1 MEQNNGKFRLR
12 LNLFDAIVLIAALAV
27 AAFLLWNAFKPAA
40 SAPASG
46 ETITASSTIRYTI
59 RFQRLMEGTGSLI
72 QPGDALVDT
81 IKNYKLGNVVAVEV
95 VPAEYQILNQESRE
109 YVLTTISG
117 YEDALVTVESP
128 CTNSNDT
135 LLLDGGYTLR
145 VGATAYVR
153 GEGYMGSGP
162 IISIEREEQA

>member
-1 MEQNNGKFRLR
+1 
-12 LNLFDAIVLIAALAV
+12 
-27 AAFLLWNAFKPAA
+27 
-40 SAPASG
+40 
-46 ETITASSTIRYTI
+46 
-59 RFQRLMEGTGSLI
+59 MEGTGSLI

-117 YEDALVTVESP
+117 YEDALVTVEAP

>member
-1 MEQNNGKFRLR
+1 MEQNNGKFRLK
-12 LNLFDAIVLIAALAV
+12 LNLFDTIVLVAALAV
-27 AAFLLWNAFKPAA
+27 GAFLLWNAFKPAA
-40 SAPASG
+40 SAPSG
-46 ETITASSTIRYTI
+46 ESASTSATVRYTI

-81 IKNYKLGNVVAVEV
+81 IKNYKLGNVVAVEI
-95 VPAEYQILNQESRE
+95 VPAEYQILDQESRE

-117 YEDALVTVESP
+117 YEDALVTVESA
-128 CTNSNDT
+128 CTASSDT

-145 VGATAYVR
+145 VGATTYIR

>member
-1 MEQNNGKFRLR
+1 MEQNNGKFRLK
-12 LNLFDAIVLIAALAV
+12 LNLFDGIVLIAALAV
-27 AAFLLWNAFKPAA
+27 GAFLLWNAFKPAPAA
-40 SAPASG
+40 SSG
-46 ETITASSTIRYTI
+46 TASPSTSTVRYTI

-81 IKNYKLGNVVAVEV
+81 IKNYNLGTVVSVEI
-95 VPAEYQILNQESRE
+95 VPVQSQVLDHDNRE
-109 YVLTTISG
+109 YVLADIAG
-117 YEDALVTVESP
+117 YEDALVTVEST
-128 CTNSNDT
+128 CTDSNDT

-145 VGATAYVR
+145 VGGTAYIR

>member
-12 LNLFDAIVLIAALAV
+12 LNLFDGIVLIVALAV
-27 AAFLLWNAFKPAA
+27 GAFLLWNAFKPAP
-40 SAPASG
+40 SAPTGG
-46 ETITASSTIRYTI
+46 ETATSSTTVRYVI

-81 IKNYKLGNVVAVEV
+81 IKNYKLGNVVSVEI
-95 VPAEYQILNQESRE
+95 VPAQSQILDHNGRE
-109 YVLTTISG
+109 YVLADVPG
-117 YEDALVTVESP
+117 YEDALVTVEST
-128 CTNSNDT
+128 CTTSNDT
-135 LLLDGGYTLR
+135 ILLDGGYTLR
-145 VGATAYVR
+145 VGATAYIR